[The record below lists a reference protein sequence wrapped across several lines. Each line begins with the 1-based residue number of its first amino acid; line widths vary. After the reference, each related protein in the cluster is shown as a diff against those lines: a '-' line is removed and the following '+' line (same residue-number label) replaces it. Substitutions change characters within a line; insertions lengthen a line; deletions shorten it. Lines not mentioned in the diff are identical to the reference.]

1 VRVLTRRI
9 AAIALSVVLS
19 SAGVGL
25 CAGWAATPEARMAC
39 CAKGGDCPM
48 HKSAQG
54 SGKVISQGDAD
65 GCCAASERDH
75 STPSQ
80 TFAPSVS
87 LALVVSPI
95 SVVVPS
101 IVVPPDAWH
110 ALVPLPGS
118 QVPRHL
124 LLSVF
129 LV

>member
-1 VRVLTRRI
+1 MVLTRRI
-9 AAIALSVVLS
+9 VASALSLMLS
-19 SAGVGL
+19 SAGVGI

-54 SGKVISQGDAD
+54 SATAISQTDAD
-65 GCCAASERDH
+65 GCCAASEREH
-75 STPSQ
+75 STPSP
-80 TFAPSVS
+80 TFVPSGS

-95 SVVVPS
+95 SIIVPS
-101 IVVPPDAWH
+101 TVVPPDVWH